1 MFHRQYINQI
11 ENLNDTFYPIIKQ
24 HFTGEYVV
32 YWKGDI
38 HIVDYDCRKIIL
50 KWIEIADERV
60 GLKNV
65 VFTKILNEN
74 IYDVFF

>member
-1 MFHRQYINQI
+1 MYHRQYINQI
-11 ENLNDTFYPIIKQ
+11 DKKHFYPLIKQ
-24 HFTGEYVV
+24 HFSGEYVV

-38 HIVDYDCRKIIL
+38 HLIDYDVRKIIL
-50 KWIEIADERV
+50 KWIELADERV
-60 GLKNV
+60 GLKEI